1 MKKTAADFFQRHK
14 KIHTSIYTGD
24 NRNFLLLQK
33 CTDHTHT
40 LPDQQISV
48 NICLKKQQILCRIK
62 IYIFVIETV
71 ILIDLFCTAFII
83 CKDQMTW
90 KKPGKAIHQMDFLGL
105 HTS

>member
-1 MKKTAADFFQRHK
+1 MKKTTADFFQRHK

-24 NRNFLLLQK
+24 NCDFLLLQK
-33 CTDHTHT
+33 CADHTHT
-40 LPDQQISV
+40 LADQQIPV
-48 NICLKKQQILCRIK
+48 NICLKKQQIFCRIK

-90 KKPGKAIHQMDFLGL
+90 KKPGKTIHQMDFLGL